1 MKKSKWNELE
11 IALLVLL
18 AVCLLTG
25 AMSVRS
31 EDVLQQEMI
40 RLHVVANS
48 DIDRDQTLKLQVR
61 DKVLPF
67 TDQTMRASA
76 SR

>member
-25 AMSVRS
+25 AMSLRNQ
-31 EDVLQQEMI
+31 DVLQQKMI

-48 DIDRDQTLKLQVR
+48 DSDRGRSSRTLR
-61 DKVLPF
+61 AAGPLP
-67 TDQTMRASA
+67 MMISRA
-76 SR
+76 